1 MGLLDFMQSDDAR
14 LGIGLLAA
22 AAPSTM
28 GFGER
33 LQGVM
38 SGMDAHKRAQ
48 MQSKLLDTQMQ
59 VGLLGLDKAKREVEN
74 ERGLAT
80 LMPQFFSA
88 GSAGSPGTAGVNGAL
103 PPELQIGALP
113 ATPARSPQFDVK
125 GYTAA
130 AVGRGYMNPLEA
142 VKLQQQLAKETPIN
156 KLDVKDF
163 TPASVQKFAQTG
175 NYGDL
180 VRMDKLHFADTGGA
194 VAGLDPFTGRQVGA
208 VDKTGNPFTDLLV
221 SDGQGGLRPNQPLIG
236 AKQSIAKSGAT
247 QVRIE
252 NKMGEGVAAQ
262 VGPMLRE
269 SFNAANGAAQ
279 QVDAANRIVA
289 AIDTNKVF
297 AGPGAGIRLKTAQVS
312 QMLGIGGKDEAD
324 KIANTRA
331 AIRGLSEMTLQG
343 RKQMTGQGAITESEG
358 ALAEKAQSGNIE
370 DLTAAEI
377 KQLAQAS
384 ARAAR
389 FIYGQHEQMVS
400 NVAADPNTANLA
412 KFYKPLPMPNSPKVA
427 SPVAQVPEPGAGVR
441 FLGFEGQ

>member
-1 MGLLDFMQSDDAR
+1 MGLLDAFNSDEGR
-14 LGIGLLAA
+14 LGLGLLAA
-22 AAPSTM
+22 AGPSQM

-33 LQGVM
+33 LQSVM

-48 MQSKLLDTQMQ
+48 AQSKLLDTQMQ
-59 VGLLGLDKAKREVEN
+59 VGLLGLDKAKREASTEAQMAD
-74 ERGLAT
+74 LARRYY
-80 LMPQFFSA
+80 
-88 GSAGSPGTAGVNGAL
+88 SPGTPATGLLDGSL
-103 PPELQIGALP
+103 PPEMRTGAVP
-113 ATPARSPQFDVK
+113 TPAQPAGFDLK
-125 GYTAA
+125 GYANA
-130 AVGRGYMNPLEA
+130 LMGVDPLKGIA
-142 VKLQQQLAKETPIN
+142 FQQSLAKDKPIN

-208 VDKTGNPFTDLLV
+208 VDKTGNPFSDLLV

-279 QVDAANRIVA
+279 QVDAANRIIA
-289 AIDTNKVF
+289 AVDTNKMF
-297 AGPGAGIRLKTAQVS
+297 AGPGAGIRMKTAQVA
-312 QMLGIGGKDEAD
+312 QMLGIGGKDDAE
-324 KIANTRA
+324 KIANTRQ

-412 KFYKPLPMPNSPKVA
+412 KFYKPLPMPNGPKVA
-427 SPVAQVPEPGAGVR
+427 APAAQVPQPGAGVR
-441 FLGFEGQ
+441 FLGFE